1 MEVNVFKLD
10 VRGIQNK
17 EKVMS
22 CCLESF
28 QGRKIFDFDVNSKG
42 CISIY
47 YSNEKNPSGKNFKY
61 NVKQVAKRKYS
72 SLSEWLGKFYTFQD
86 LNKKWQILNVI
97 ETKKE
102 WIILFFNS

>member
-17 EKVMS
+17 EKVIS
-22 CCLESF
+22 GCLESF
-28 QGRKIFDFDVNSKG
+28 QGRKILDFDVNSKG

-47 YSNEKNPSGKNFKY
+47 YSNEKQPSEKNFKY
-61 NVKQVAKRKYS
+61 NVKQVAKRKWN
-72 SLSEWLGKFYTFQD
+72 LSAWLGKFYTFQD

-102 WIILFFNS
+102 WIILFVNS